1 MIQLQKSKI
10 QHQESIMN
18 EQIQLVI
25 VDDHPLYREGVA
37 STLNAESDMRV
48 IGEGGNLDD
57 ALQLSTSLLPDVV
70 LLDINM
76 PGNGI
81 LAAKTVSEACPVT
94 KIIML
99 TFSEEENDVLSALKA
114 GARGYILK
122 GVSGRELKSVIRSVY
137 HGEVYITPTLAAGV
151 LSEMARGSSRSQ
163 PTSLLDELTQREHQI
178 LELVADG
185 RSNKEIGGKL
195 ELTEKTVKHYM
206 TNILQKLQVRNR
218 VEAALLAQKSARV

>member
-1 MIQLQKSKI
+1 
-10 QHQESIMN
+10 MN
-18 EQIQLVI
+18 DQIQLVI

-37 STLNAESDMRV
+37 STLNAESDMQV
-48 IGEGGNLDD
+48 IGEGNNATD
-57 ALQLSTSLLPDVV
+57 ALELASRLLPDIV
-70 LLDINM
+70 LLDIHM

-81 LAAKTVSEACPVT
+81 LAAKTVFDACPVT

-151 LSEMARGSSRSQ
+151 LSEMARGGSSRNQ
-163 PTSLLDELTQREHQI
+163 PSSLLDELTQREHQI
-178 LELVADG
+178 LELVAGG
-185 RSNKEIGGKL
+185 RSNKEIGARL

-218 VEAALLAQKSARV
+218 VEAALLAQKSARG

>member
-1 MIQLQKSKI
+1 
-10 QHQESIMN
+10 MN

-48 IGEGGNLDD
+48 IGEGGNAAD
-57 ALQLSTSLLPDVV
+57 ALQLSTSLLPDIV

-81 LAAKTVSEACPVT
+81 LAAKTVAEACPVT

-151 LSEMARGSSRSQ
+151 LSEMARGPNRSQ
-163 PTSLLDELTQREHQI
+163 PSSLLDELTEREHQI

-218 VEAALLAQKSARV
+218 VEAALLAQKSARA

>member
-1 MIQLQKSKI
+1 MS
-10 QHQESIMN
+10 EP
-18 EQIQLVI
+18 IQLVI
-25 VDDHPLYREGVA
+25 IDDHPLYREGVA

-48 IGEGGNLDD
+48 IGEGGNADD

-81 LAAKTVSEACPVT
+81 LAAKAVSEACPVT

-151 LSEMARGSSRSQ
+151 LSEMARGGSGKSSRGN
-163 PTSLLDELTQREHQI
+163 LLDELTEREHSI

-185 RSNKEIGGKL
+185 RSNKEIGGRL

-218 VEAALLAQKSARV
+218 VEAALLAQKSARG

>member
-1 MIQLQKSKI
+1 MT
-10 QHQESIMN
+10 

-48 IGEGGNLDD
+48 IGEGGNAVE

-81 LAAKTVSEACPVT
+81 LAAKTVAEACPVT

-122 GVSGRELKSVIRSVY
+122 GVSGRELKSVIRSVSITVRCTSHQPWRRVY
-137 HGEVYITPTLAAGV
+137 CRKWLEVQTAL
-151 LSEMARGSSRSQ
+151 SQ
-163 PTSLLDELTQREHQI
+163 PVCS
-178 LELVADG
+178 
-185 RSNKEIGGKL
+185 
-195 ELTEKTVKHYM
+195 
-206 TNILQKLQVRNR
+206 TN
-218 VEAALLAQKSARV
+218 

>member
-1 MIQLQKSKI
+1 MI
-10 QHQESIMN
+10 EP
-18 EQIQLVI
+18 IQLVI

-48 IGEGGNLDD
+48 IGEGGT
-57 ALQLSTSLLPDVV
+57 AV

-76 PGNGI
+76 PGGGI
-81 LAAKTVSEACPVT
+81 QAAKTVSEACPVT

-151 LSEMARGSSRSQ
+151 LSEMARGGSRRSQ
-163 PTSLLDELTQREHQI
+163 PSSLLDELTEREHQI
-178 LELVADG
+178 LELVASG

-218 VEAALLAQKSARV
+218 VEAALLAQKSALG

>member
-1 MIQLQKSKI
+1 
-10 QHQESIMN
+10 MN
-18 EQIQLVI
+18 DQIQLVI

-48 IGEGGNLDD
+48 IGEGNNASD
-57 ALQLSTSLLPDVV
+57 ALQLASSLLPDIV
-70 LLDINM
+70 LLDIHM

-81 LAAKTVSEACPVT
+81 LAAKTVAEACPVT

-122 GVSGRELKSVIRSVY
+122 GVSGRELKSVIRAVY

-151 LSEMARGSSRSQ
+151 LSEMARGGSSRNQ
-163 PTSLLDELTQREHQI
+163 PSSLLDELTQREHQI

-218 VEAALLAQKSARV
+218 VEAALLAQKSARG